1 MGNKNIKILIVDS
14 DQNDAALL
22 QELLT
27 ETMKYDNPDI
37 DLVSGFNEA
46 LDASQNKNYDLC
58 ILEYKLEKKDGLKL
72 LEALR
77 ESGQMMPIVFVT
89 AFGSEEIA
97 VKALKA
103 GAVDYFPKSSIVSTT
118 IAKSIRAAIRMYKE
132 IDISLG
138 TYAF

>member
-118 IAKSIRAAIRMYKE
+118 IAKSIRAAIRMHKE